1 MKKIIILSGSNNNNL
16 KLSNEVLAEVLKQGA
31 SGEVIDLTT
40 LSLPVYTTTEEKKGI
55 PAEIRPYVDKLSQ
68 ADAMVAIAPEYN
80 GGVPPV
86 VTNFISWISRAGN
99 EDWRACFNGKKMALG
114 THSGSGGM
122 QLLNAMRM
130 QFSYLGM
137 IVIGRQLH
145 THYKKELNP
154 DSLKEVISHLL
165 K

>member
-1 MKKIIILSGSNNNNL
+1 MKKIIILAGSNNNNL
-16 KLSNEVLAEVLKQGA
+16 KLSNAVLDEVLKQGA

-40 LSLPVYTTTEEKKGI
+40 LKLPVYTATEEKNGI
-55 PAEIRPYVDKLSQ
+55 PAEIKQYVEKLSQ

-80 GGVPPV
+80 GGIPPV
-86 VTNFISWISRAGN
+86 VTNFISWISRAGS
-99 EDWRACFNGKKMALG
+99 EDWRACFNGKKIALG

-137 IVIGRQLH
+137 IVVGRQLL
-145 THYKKELNP
+145 THYQKELNP
-154 DSLKEVISHLL
+154 DSLKEVVGHLL